1 MWRIVIH
8 LIINR
13 LFSIIKN
20 YFIILKSYMGILEF
34 YIFLRKT
41 IRINIKL
48 LNTKSFLIY
57 YTRNYQILSSST
69 SFKASSMTFHMSK
82 Y

>member
-1 MWRIVIH
+1 
-8 LIINR
+8 
-13 LFSIIKN
+13 
-20 YFIILKSYMGILEF
+20 MGILEF